1 MTAFDLIVVGIV
13 GLSAIAAFLRGF
25 VRVAASLAAWV
36 IGCFAALRFS
46 TALGG
51 LLPDIGESPLTRY
64 IVAFVLI
71 VVGVLIVGVLVGLVL
86 SRLLR
91 AAGLGFLD
99 RFLGAILGLAR
110 GLVIVVFLVLLAGLT
125 SLPAKDW
132 WQNALLSPP
141 LTVAA
146 LSLRPWLPKAW
157 AEQLHYDGK
166 ERRPDKPVEKG
177 KA

>member
-1 MTAFDLIVVGIV
+1 MTAFDLVVVGIV

-36 IGCFAALRFS
+36 IGCLVALRFS
-46 TALGG
+46 TALGS
-51 LLPDIGESPLTRY
+51 LLPDLGESSLTRY
-64 IVAFVLI
+64 IVAFLLI
-71 VVGVLIVGVLVGLVL
+71 MAGVLIIGALVGLVL

-110 GLVIVVFLVLLAGLT
+110 GLVIVVFLVLLAGVT